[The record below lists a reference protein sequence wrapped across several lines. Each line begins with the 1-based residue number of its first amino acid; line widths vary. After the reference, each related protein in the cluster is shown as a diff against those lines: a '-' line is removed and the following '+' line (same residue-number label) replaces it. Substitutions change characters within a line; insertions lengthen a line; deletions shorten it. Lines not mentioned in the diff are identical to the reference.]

1 MAKTW
6 TEENEDFIRAYFR
19 HKTYAALADHFGV
32 SQKAME
38 SKIRRMGLKK
48 QDYKEPDPMPA
59 VLPPQTIEENAA
71 PVESGPTPIKSAGLL
86 PRRPT
91 QPTETPGEREAR
103 LDAERDAAEE
113 EKNRRAEMRQQ
124 TDVVKALKIF
134 EVGVKRFHDGAFGK
148 AMESFQ
154 AVVAAGPPDAVLTAR
169 ARQYLAGLERR
180 ARSSDFRPQNA
191 NDHYLLGVVSLNA
204 GNPSTA
210 LEAFALALDQAPGDD
225 RILYCQAAA
234 LAQKGDADAAI
245 SALRA
250 AVDIN
255 DSNRIYAQNDPDF
268 VPLRVHE
275 DFRGVVSGDG
285 AQ

>member
-6 TEENEDFIRAYFR
+6 TEENEDFIREHFR
-19 HKTYAALADHFGV
+19 HKTYAELADHFGV

-86 PRRPT
+86 PRRPA

-103 LDAERDAAEE
+103 LDSERDAAEE

-124 TDVVKALKIF
+124 ADVVKALKMF

-148 AMESFQ
+148 AMKSFH
-154 AVVAAGPPDAVLTAR
+154 AVVAASPSDAVLTAR

-180 ARSSDFRPQNA
+180 ARSSDFSPQNA
-191 NDHYLLGVVSLNA
+191 DDHYLLGVVSLNA
-204 GNPSTA
+204 GNPSSA